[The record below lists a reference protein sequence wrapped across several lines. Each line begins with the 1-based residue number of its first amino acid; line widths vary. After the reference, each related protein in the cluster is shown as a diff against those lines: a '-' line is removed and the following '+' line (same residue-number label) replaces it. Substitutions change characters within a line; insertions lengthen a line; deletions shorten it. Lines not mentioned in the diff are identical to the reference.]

1 MHKLIPIP
9 ERMMLGGREIA
20 APVVQNEDCCSDL
33 CSCCSAAAQSNTRN
47 YTTYT
52 QTGGCNECGQ
62 CGGQLPDCNGCGE
75 CPLQ

>member
-1 MHKLIPIP
+1 MHRLIPIP
-9 ERMMLGGREIA
+9 ERMMLGGREHAA

-33 CSCCSAAAQSNTRN
+33 CSCCSAAAHGNTRN
-47 YTTYT
+47 YNTFT

-62 CGGQLPDCNGCGE
+62 CGDGCGE